1 MVEAWSLDDMDDPCL
16 KHYMKLWAD
25 KWSCKGETKGGYTQL
40 VHKKIIV
47 TSNYTIDELFK
58 DSGDDMVAAI
68 KRRFKCTVFSDHP
81 FNGNPIRPLD
91 PVARGLWNQ
100 CGILQDDDTLGTEL
114 TTGLWDFND
123 VVQGQFD

>member
-1 MVEAWSLDDMDDPCL
+1 M
-16 KHYMKLWAD
+16 
-25 KWSCKGETKGGYTQL
+25 
-40 VHKKIIV
+40 
-47 TSNYTIDELFK
+47 SNYTIDELFK

-68 KRRFKCTVFSDHP
+68 KRRFKECTVFSAHP
-81 FNGNPIRPLD
+81 FNGNQIRLLD

-100 CGILQDDDTLGTEL
+100 CGILQDDDTLRTEL